1 MTKMISAIKLIRPVR
16 LRPIRYI
23 LTILLFSLILYLM
36 LELNLDP
43 ESQKPYFLAKNLAK
57 NNDILS
63 PGDHINESSILVYP
77 DKVVLLIPNSYLARF
92 AATKSMDP
100 VLDVEANAIE
110 IKPSNETEISP
121 GDIISYRSS
130 LSKELIIHRVIEVGY
145 DEKGWYAIAKGDNN
159 PTHDPEKI
167 RFEQVN
173 GLVVALIY

>member
-1 MTKMISAIKLIRPVR
+1 MASPIKLKIINAIFAIAV
-16 LRPIRYI
+16 LCFILYI
-23 LTILLFSLILYLM
+23 LI
-36 LELNLDP
+36 ELNFDP
-43 ESQKPYFLAKNLAK
+43 GKEKPYFFAK

-63 PGDHINESSILVYP
+63 PADHINESLIFVYP

-110 IKPSNETEISP
+110 IRPYNETEIKP

-130 LSKELIIHRVIEVGY
+130 LSKELIIHRVIKVGY

-159 PTHDPEKI
+159 PMHDPEKI